1 MNANV
6 VIAQLRN
13 LADRLESGE
22 DRLVYHGERYGCSGQ
37 GTPNGQLTV
46 TLEIYVESED
56 KTVSQPELL

>member
-22 DRLVYHGERYGCSGQ
+22 DRLTGHAEVYGMTRGK
-37 GTPNGQLTV
+37 PNGQLTV
-46 TLEIYVESED
+46 TLKIYVESED
-56 KTVSQPELL
+56 KTVTQPELL

>member
-22 DRLVYHGERYGCSGQ
+22 DRLIYHGERYGHSQRGE
-37 GTPNGQLTV
+37 PNGQLTV

-56 KTVSQPELL
+56 KTVTQPELL

>member
-6 VIAQLRN
+6 IVAQLRN

-22 DRLVYHGERYGCSGQ
+22 DRLTGHGETYGMTR
-37 GTPNGQLTV
+37 GTPNGRLTV

-56 KTVSQPELL
+56 KTVT